1 MVFAGRSDL
10 PDEAGQELHPAF
22 DVKKS
27 ILSARILRQEYSS
40 PRPADRLMANVIL
53 PAERGP
59 EYLPSLDGQISSSNM
74 LKKLGFL
81 LRKMFL
87 LCSIGCAKKRTLA

>member
-1 MVFAGRSDL
+1 M

-59 EYLPSLDGQISSSNM
+59 EYLPSLDGQQEAPAARANPVASVMSWKTFSS
-74 LKKLGFL
+74 
-81 LRKMFL
+81 
-87 LCSIGCAKKRTLA
+87 